1 MRIYRPLRNAIA
13 ACAVVRPAP
22 QIETLRAATAGSLM
36 ATSAMLP
43 FLPPPT
49 QQLSAPARAG
59 GGRYPAFLDPLRRF
73 AQGAGSAFL
82 VYTGAESF
90 SNRGS
95 GELTLSDISS
105 VDGALKALLQS
116 DFSGPALVGA
126 AVLLFLTAGHS
137 LARFIGFAIAALFL
151 FMYVQGLGADDLWKL
166 VENFA
171 QRLAAAAHAFQTAD
185 VS

>member
-1 MRIYRPLRNAIA
+1 
-13 ACAVVRPAP
+13 
-22 QIETLRAATAGSLM
+22 M
-36 ATSAMLP
+36 ATSAVLP

-49 QQLSAPARAG
+49 QQLSAPARVS

-73 AQGAGSAFL
+73 AQGAGSALL

-105 VDGALKALLQS
+105 VDGALRALLQS
-116 DFSGPALVGA
+116 DLSGPALVGA

-137 LARFIGFAIAALFL
+137 IARFIGFAAAALLL
-151 FMYVQGLGADDLWKL
+151 FMYVQDIGLQDVWTLI
-166 VENFA
+166 ENFA